1 MKKRHLFWI
10 IPVCLIVLIFLT
22 ALIGHLASP
31 VPSKKLVTKYKE
43 KKTITEKQ
51 FQEDLDYLKY
61 YLTYSYC
68 GYAELVEAG
77 FDMDALIAD
86 IKKECDK
93 NKMGSIY
100 DADSVRASIAKCVLD
115 HHCINDNHFGV
126 CGKSKLPNS
135 LYFTD
140 IYVKPVPSD
149 SKDGS
154 VKYVV
159 VKNERD
165 PFPEKLLKQMNKYVP
180 ADIKPGQLYTGPESM
195 LYEWFD
201 GSEKIYRIGTLT
213 RQNINNLQI
222 MIDGK
227 RVNAPI
233 VSNNRLDQAGKM
245 QGMRETKE
253 TLYISLVDFM
263 FGQSSIVVN
272 ESEFQKL
279 CDIAREKSRNKKQI
293 IIDLRSNPG
302 GQLNRGAML
311 YANLF
316 YNRQEELSHDLVLYI
331 MRITDEGEYISM
343 NPEYAKSNLRMFFKK
358 IPQKFKA
365 LKYRKS
371 AKETET
377 EYMKYYKKIQK
388 GYERQLFK
396 ASLGELI
403 IPYSKQIQL
412 YIPEPK
418 MKELPK
424 PDFSGDIYVL
434 TDKNSASCSE
444 YSIAIINE
452 LAKNSDIKVHHIGEN
467 TRGAIYYIDPGTFI
481 TPNSGAWFYLPT
493 GRNYSEAFNHT
504 NFHGEGY
511 GWFPEYWVTHYN
523 LLNTLCNLIDDP
535 ELSDAL
541 QGLEKWQLQ

>member
-1 MKKRHLFWI
+1 MKMKKLYLFWI
-10 IPVCLIVLIFLT
+10 IPSALLVLT
-22 ALIGHLASP
+22 ALTVLLGHLFSP

-43 KKTITEKQ
+43 KKEITEKQ
-51 FQEDLDYLKY
+51 FEQDLEYVKN

-68 GYAELVEAG
+68 GYVELVEAG
-77 FDMDALIAD
+77 FDMEAMLND
-86 IKKECDK
+86 IRKDCDK
-93 NKMGSIY
+93 NKHGSTY
-100 DADSVRASIAKCVLD
+100 DASDVRANIKKRVLEY
-115 HHCINDNHFGV
+115 HCIDDNHFSV
-126 CGKSKLPNS
+126 CGESKLPNS

-140 IYVKPVPSD
+140 IYVKPE
-149 SKDGS
+149 KQADGS
-154 VKYVV
+154 TKYIV

-165 PFPEKLLKQMNKYVP
+165 PFPEKVLKKMGKYEAARIEP
-180 ADIKPGQLYTGPESM
+180 DQIYTGPQAM
-195 LYEWFD
+195 LYDWFD
-201 GSEKIYRIGTLT
+201 GSEKIYRIGALS
-213 RQNINNLQI
+213 RQNINNLQL

-227 RVNAPI
+227 KVSAPV
-233 VSNNRLDQAGKM
+233 VSNNRLEQAGKM
-245 QGMRETKE
+245 QGLRATKD

-263 FGQSSIVVN
+263 FGQSSSVIN
-272 ESEFQKL
+272 EAEFQKL
-279 CDIAREKSRNKKQI
+279 CDNARIKSRDKKHI

-311 YANLF
+311 YASLF
-316 YNRQEELSHDLVLYI
+316 YNKQDELSHDLILNI
-331 MRITDEGEYISM
+331 MRITDEGEYISIC
-343 NPEYAKSNLRMFFKK
+343 PEYAKSNLRMFFKS

-365 LKYRKS
+365 LKYRKK

-377 EYMKYYKKIQK
+377 EYMKYYDKIKK

-403 IPYSKQIQL
+403 IPYSKQLQL

-418 MKELPK
+418 IKELPQ

-434 TDKNSASCSE
+434 TDKYSASCSE
-444 YSIAIINE
+444 YSIAIINA
-452 LAKNSDIKVHHIGEN
+452 LANNTDIKIHHIGEN

-493 GRNYSEAFNHT
+493 GRNYSDAFDHP

-535 ELSDAL
+535 ELEGAL